1 MSTDQE
7 TTDQETILIR
17 GGTVIDGTGSPGY
30 IADVLVAAGR
40 IVEIGEHIDGDRV
53 GSATVL
59 DASGCVVSPG
69 FIDIHTHYDAQV
81 FWDPSLTPSC
91 FHGVTTVV
99 GGNCGFSIAPV
110 RAADQELMANTME
123 KVEDMNPAT
132 LLEGV
137 PWDFETFPE
146 YLASVERHGM
156 VLNFGAYIGHTAL
169 RLYAMG
175 DDAVGRPANDDE
187 LETMSAII
195 RDAME
200 AGAVGFATSFAQTH
214 LGADGSPIPS
224 RWADRSELEALF
236 SAVADTGRGLI
247 GVNGGDNL
255 SLRDNYTLQKQ
266 IGIPFTYTA
275 ILTNPKGG
283 HLKALEINRQG
294 WEDGAEVWPQVTCRP
309 LTFSMTM
316 VEPFT
321 LNTNPV
327 FARLS
332 AGTLEQR
339 REAYAD
345 SAWRDE
351 TREKW
356 TDKRILTPRWST
368 MEVMVSEANPDLVGR
383 RIEDIASERG
393 VDAFDA
399 LMDVTLDEP
408 DLMLRIKVVLAN
420 DDEEGIAILLQDEH
434 TTLGLSDAGAHVG
447 QLCDAPLP
455 TDLLGNWV
463 RGRGVLPIETA
474 IRKLTGQQAD
484 LFSFEDR
491 GYLRPGYWADIT
503 VFDPKTVGPG
513 PVRRVRD
520 FPADAE
526 RLTADAPTGVR
537 HVLVNG
543 LPIQRDGVPVEEA
556 HAARPGHLVK
566 PAART

>member
-1 MSTDQE
+1 MGANGQS
-7 TTDQETILIR
+7 IVIS
-17 GGTVIDGTGSPGY
+17 GGTVIDGTGSPGVS
-30 IADVLVAAGR
+30 ADVLVRDGR
-40 IVEIGEHIDGDRV
+40 IVEIGHGLSGDV
-53 GSATVL
+53 TL
-59 DASGCVVSPG
+59 DATGCVVSPG

-81 FWDPSLTPSC
+81 FWDPALTPSC

-99 GGNCGFSIAPV
+99 GGNCGFSIAPIHPG
-110 RAADQELMANTME
+110 QEGLMANTME

-146 YLASVERHGM
+146 YLASVESRGT
-156 VLNFGAYIGHTAL
+156 VLNYGAYVGHTAV

-175 DDAVGRPANDDE
+175 DEATGRPANDDE
-187 LETMSAII
+187 LATMSEII
-195 RDAME
+195 KEAMD

-224 RWADRSELEALF
+224 RWADRNELEALF
-236 SAVADTGRGLI
+236 SAVAETGKGII
-247 GVNGGDNL
+247 GVNGGENL

-275 ILTNPKGG
+275 VLTNPKGG

-309 LTFSMTM
+309 LTFSMTL

-327 FARLS
+327 FAELM
-332 AGTLEQR
+332 AGTLEER
-339 REAYAD
+339 RAAYAD
-345 SAWRDE
+345 TGWRDRA
-351 TREKW
+351 REAWNAPKML
-356 TDKRILTPRWST
+356 KPRWST
-368 MEVMVSEANPDLVGR
+368 MEIMVSEASPELVGR
-383 RIEDIASERG
+383 RLEDIAAERG
-393 VDAFDA
+393 SDAFDA
-399 LMDVTLDEP
+399 LMDIAVAEP

-420 DDEEGIAILLQDEH
+420 DDVDGVTTLLQDPR

-463 RGRGVLPIETA
+463 RDREVLPIETA

-484 LFSFEDR
+484 LFSFSER
-491 GYLRPGYWADIT
+491 GYLREGYWADIT
-503 VFDPKTVGPG
+503 VFDPDTVDPG

-526 RLTADAPTGVR
+526 RLTADAPSGIK

-543 LPIQRDGVPVEEA
+543 TPIQIDGDVVDGS
-556 HAARPGHLVK
+556 HDARPGQLVK
-566 PAART
+566 PAARN

>member
-1 MSTDQE
+1 MSTTHNDA
-7 TTDQETILIR
+7 TLAIR
-17 GGTVIDGTGSPGY
+17 GGTVIDGSGSAGRR
-30 IADVLVAAGR
+30 ADVLVAGGR
-40 IVEIGEHIDGDRV
+40 IVEIGDDLHGDRE
-53 GSATVL
+53 L
-59 DASGCVVSPG
+59 DATGCVVAPG

-81 FWDPSLTPSC
+81 FWDPALTPSC

-110 RAADQELMANTME
+110 RSDDRELMANTME

-146 YLASVERHGM
+146 YLDSVERHGT
-156 VLNFGAYIGHTAL
+156 VLNYGAYIGHTAL

-175 DDAVGRPANDDE
+175 DEAVGRAANADE
-187 LETMSAII
+187 LEKMAVII
-195 RDAME
+195 REAME

-224 RWADRSELEALF
+224 RWADRAELEALF
-236 SAVADTGRGLI
+236 SAVADTGRGII

-275 ILTNPKGG
+275 LLTNPKGS

-309 LTFSMTM
+309 LTFSMTL

-327 FARLS
+327 FAELS
-332 AGTLEQR
+332 AGTLDQR
-339 REAYAD
+339 RAAYAD
-345 SAWRDE
+345 PQWRARVREAWLAP
-351 TREKW
+351 KML
-356 TDKRILTPRWST
+356 KPRWST
-368 MEVMVSEANPDLVGR
+368 MEVMESSASPELIGR
-383 RIEDIASERG
+383 RIEDLADEMG
-393 VDAFDA
+393 LDAFDA
-399 LMDVTLDEP
+399 LLDITVAEP
-408 DLMLRIKVVLAN
+408 DLMLRVKVVVAN
-420 DDEEGIAILLQDEH
+420 DDEEGVAKLLQDEH

-463 RGRGVLPIETA
+463 RGRNVLSIETA

-491 GYLRPGYWADIT
+491 GYLRPGYHADIT
-503 VFDPKTVGPG
+503 VFDPDTVAPG

-526 RLTADAPTGVR
+526 RLTADAPEGIR

-543 LPIQRDGVPVEEA
+543 EPIQIDGTPLPDA
-556 HAARPGHLVK
+556 HNAKPGQLVRPALRG
-566 PAART
+566 

>member
-1 MSTDQE
+1 MSTNGG
-7 TTDQETILIR
+7 TDSIVIR
-17 GGTVIDGTGSPGY
+17 GGTVIDGTGSPGQL
-30 IADVLVAAGR
+30 ADVLVSDGR
-40 IVEIGEHIDGDRV
+40 IVEIGQDLQGDRE
-53 GSATVL
+53 L
-59 DASGCVVSPG
+59 DATGCVVAPG

-81 FWDPSLTPSC
+81 FWDPALTPSC
-91 FHGVTTVV
+91 YHGVTTVV
-99 GGNCGFSIAPV
+99 GGNCGFSIAPI
-110 RAADQELMANTME
+110 RGGDQELMANTME

-146 YLASVERHGM
+146 YLESVERHGT
-156 VLNFGAYIGHTAL
+156 VLNYGAYIGHTAV
-169 RLYAMG
+169 RLSAMG
-175 DDAVGRPANDDE
+175 DEAVGRPANDDE
-187 LETMSAII
+187 LETMADII

-224 RWADRSELEALF
+224 RWADRPELEALF
-236 SAVADTGRGLI
+236 SAVADTGRGII

-275 ILTNPKGG
+275 VLTNPKGG

-309 LTFSMTM
+309 LTFSMTL

-321 LNTNPV
+321 FNTNPV
-327 FARLS
+327 FAELMP
-332 AGTLEQR
+332 GTLEER
-339 REAYAD
+339 RAAYAD
-345 SAWRDE
+345 PEWRARVREAWNAP
-351 TREKW
+351 KML
-356 TDKRILTPRWST
+356 KPRWST
-368 MEVMVSEANPDLVGR
+368 MEIMESTASPELVGR
-383 RIEDIASERG
+383 RLEDIAAEMG

-399 LMDVTLDEP
+399 LMDITVGEP
-408 DLMLRIKVVLAN
+408 DLMVRIKVVLAN
-420 DDEEGIAILLQDEH
+420 DDVDGVTTLLQDEH

-463 RGRGVLPIETA
+463 RGRNVMPIEKA

-484 LFSFEDR
+484 LFSFEER

-503 VFDPKTVGPG
+503 VFDPDTVDPG

-520 FPADAE
+520 FPADSE
-526 RLTADAPTGVR
+526 RLTADAPVGVR

-543 LPIQRDGVPVEEA
+543 SPIQIDGTPLEDG
-556 HAARPGHLVK
+556 HAAKPGQLVK
-566 PAART
+566 PALRG